1 MFQIIYCLKNFLSK
15 ILTHRDKFY
24 TESISQNEKIKIT
37 DIVVNHFNLKDANQ
51 LRDMFEGVA
60 FLNNF
65 TKNLGGVLCLG
76 KCLGIDFIDLTT
88 INPLSFSN
96 SVKIGSKKIE
106 VITFDYGEFPLI
118 DTKSKHPVIF
128 IINKDF
134 QKFWIAGIASLKVLN
149 DNSNHK
155 KMYTGLTRP
164 NNKTNYIAFDL
175 LLKIDSLKIS

>member
-1 MFQIIYCLKNFLSK
+1 MFEIIKYLKNFLSK

-24 TESISQNEKIKIT
+24 PESISQNEKIKIT
-37 DIVVNHFNLKDANQ
+37 DIVVKHFNLKDANQ
-51 LRDMFEGVA
+51 LRDKFEGIA

-65 TKNLGGVLCLG
+65 TKNLGGVICLG
-76 KCLGIDFIDLTT
+76 KCLDIDFIDLKI

-96 SVKIGSKKIE
+96 IVKIRSKKFE
-106 VITFDYGEFPLI
+106 VITFNYGEFPLI
-118 DTKSKHPVIF
+118 DAKSKHPVIF

-134 QKFWIAGIASLKVLN
+134 QKFWIAGIASLKILN

-155 KMYTGLTRP
+155 KMYTGLTRS